1 MAETIITPVNK
12 SFLSNNKYQFILT
25 RMPNIEFFIQSI
37 TLPAMTLL
45 SSETQT
51 PFSKLSLPA
60 NQLVFDPLDVTIAL
74 DEDMNTW
81 FEVYDWIT
89 QLGNPTGY
97 NKIGNLTRTAG
108 QNNSITSDATL
119 TIKTNSNNPNI
130 RVTFKDLYPSSI
142 SNIQFTSTEGQEF
155 LTANINFNYTTY
167 YAEKLVA

>member
-1 MAETIITPVNK
+1 MAETFISPVNK

-45 SSETQT
+45 STDTQT
-51 PFSKLSLPA
+51 PFTRISLPS
-60 NQLVFDPLDVTIAL
+60 NQLVFDPLDITIAL

-81 FEVYDWIT
+81 FEVYDWIY

-97 NKIGNLTRTAG
+97 DKLGNLTRTAG
-108 QNNSITSDATL
+108 QNNSVTSDATL
-119 TIKTNSNNPNI
+119 TIKTNSNNPNVRI
-130 RVTFKDLYPSSI
+130 TFKDLYPSSI

-167 YAEKLVA
+167 YAERVV